1 MRDFSRQREAAA
13 RAKVE
18 GKLHEPDPNALHVSE
33 YLRGE
38 HTFWPWLRSHPA
50 LEELRAAIKLEKARE
65 APRLRILRRMQNEVR
80 KMENDK
86 LLGK

>member
-1 MRDFSRQREAAA
+1 MSLED
-13 RAKVE
+13 
-18 GKLHEPDPNALHVSE
+18 H
-33 YLRGE
+33 LRGE

-50 LEELRAAIKLEKARE
+50 LEDLRSAIKLEKARE